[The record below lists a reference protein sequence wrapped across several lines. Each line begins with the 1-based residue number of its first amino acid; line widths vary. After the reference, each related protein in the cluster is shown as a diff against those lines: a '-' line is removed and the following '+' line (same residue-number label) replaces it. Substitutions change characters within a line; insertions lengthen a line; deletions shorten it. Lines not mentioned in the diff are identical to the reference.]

1 MTNEEFDSLITKFLW
16 ILATIS
22 LLGIGVQI
30 KYLSANLISLNKSI
44 QNIDSSI
51 RSQTGQVDWLVRHY
65 AKPVRPLYPW
75 EKHKCEWCGSTILES
90 EDKIYNQDKP
100 VVWNITTLYGGPVE
114 VTDEKNKRIVLEMCV
129 PDAKLKAKEIAKDRN
144 LKVIFQEH
152 CETPDGLE

>member
-1 MTNEEFDSLITKFLW
+1 MKVTMDYIIK
-16 ILATIS
+16 
-22 LLGIGVQI
+22 LGIMLGIFVACS
-30 KYLSANLISLNKSI
+30 KLTKISNSI
-44 QNIDSSI
+44 LFTASSI
-51 RSQTGQVDWLVRHY
+51 RSQTAQIDWLTSHY
-65 AKPVRPLYPW
+65 AKPVRPLYIW
-75 EKHKCEWCGSTILES
+75 EKSKCEWCGNIIFEN
-90 EDKIYNQDKP
+90 EEKVRDQDKP